1 MSEVEFTWKGK
12 KYTVKQ
18 AVYTKDY
25 IVLPNRQVIRS
36 TCHSR
41 SGSPARLSSL
51 EEVPH
56 HLEHAPVGEIAE
68 HMGNA
73 ILASEVD

>member
-1 MSEVEFTWKGK
+1 MSEVPFTWKGK
-12 KYTVKQ
+12 RYTVKS
-18 AVYTKDY
+18 AVYQKDY
-25 IVLPNRQVIRS
+25 IVLPNRQVVRS
-36 TCHSR
+36 TNHSR
-41 SGSPARLSSL
+41 SGSPSKLSRL